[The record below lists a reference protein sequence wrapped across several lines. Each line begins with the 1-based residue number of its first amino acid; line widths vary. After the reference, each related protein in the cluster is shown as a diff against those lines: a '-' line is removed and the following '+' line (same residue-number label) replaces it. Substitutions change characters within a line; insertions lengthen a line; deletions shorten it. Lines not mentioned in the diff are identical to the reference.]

1 MDRLRAIEVFVRV
14 ADLGGFAAAAR
25 ALNIS
30 PPSATRAVAILED
43 RLGAPL
49 FVRTTRSV
57 RLTET
62 GRRFLEDGRRILAD
76 LAEAEEAAVGAHAA
90 PRGELRLTAPVLF
103 GGMYVAPILADF
115 LDAYPGVTAI
125 TLFLDRI
132 VNLVDEGQ
140 DVAVRIGELTDSSLV
155 ARRVGAVRRTLFA
168 APSYLRAHGTPGHPS
183 ELTTHRLVEAGAF
196 GGGASWEFRENGRSV
211 AIRPTPPL
219 RMNTNDAVREVVAAG
234 WGISRLLSY
243 QIAPQVGDGT
253 LVEILTD
260 FEPPP
265 LPVHV
270 IHREGRQ
277 VSARVRAFVD
287 FMVDRLRTNP
297 SINPPGSKM
306 PREK

>member
-1 MDRLRAIEVFVRV
+1 MDRLQAIEVFVRV

-25 ALNIS
+25 AQNIS
-30 PPSATRAVAILED
+30 PPSATRAVAALED
-43 RLGAPL
+43 HLGAPL

-115 LDAYPGVTAI
+115 LEAYPDVTA
-125 TLFLDRI
+125 TALFLDRI
-132 VNLVDEGQ
+132 VNLIDEGQ
-140 DVAVRIGELTDSSLV
+140 DVAVRIGELPDSSLV

-168 APSYLRAHGTPGHPS
+168 TPSYLRAYGTPRHPS
-183 ELTTHRLVEAGAF
+183 ELATHRLVEAGAF
-196 GGGASWEFRENGRSV
+196 GGGASWEFRVDGRYL
-211 AIRPTPPL
+211 AIRPTPRL
-219 RMNTNDAVREVVAAG
+219 RMNTNDAVREVVASG

-243 QIAPQVGDGT
+243 QIAPLVANGT

-287 FMVDRLRTNP
+287 FMVGRLRADP
-297 SINPPGSKM
+297 SVNPP
-306 PREK
+306 RE